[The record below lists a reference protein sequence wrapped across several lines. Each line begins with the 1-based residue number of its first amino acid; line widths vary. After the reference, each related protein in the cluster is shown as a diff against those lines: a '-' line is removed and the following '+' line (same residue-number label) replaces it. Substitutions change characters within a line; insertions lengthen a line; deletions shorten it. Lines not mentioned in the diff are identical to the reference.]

1 MRTPTA
7 SVTHQRLSLKFAL
20 FGRYTESDQFC
31 AAVKIPGNLVNQ
43 ENQLNQD
50 LEAVLSRDTD
60 AKMQESFNR
69 DAKMQESFN
78 GNAKFYYGDSV
89 VAAKPYGNHAEY
101 RVLKHIMDEWKD
113 ERTDNFLLIY
123 TYLSPCSDRCADK
136 DSKKH
141 ILEFID
147 FMTSWGKEYALVF
160 QKPYSEPENQRS
172 IPEDELKKALTAIA
186 EVIGDQYIFRCYKP
200 ESGPFHCIRCFSET
214 KVIVD
219 ECYETN
225 QEKQSAKRAHSLDSG
240 SQTDSDVKKRK
251 S

>member
-20 FGRYTESDQFC
+20 FGRYTERYQFC

-43 ENQLNQD
+43 ANQLNQD
-50 LEAVLSRDTD
+50 LEAVLSGDT
-60 AKMQESFNR
+60 

-78 GNAKFYYGDSV
+78 GNAEFYDGDSV
-89 VAAKPYGNHAEY
+89 VAAKPHGNHAEY

-113 ERTDNFLLIY
+113 DRTNNFLLIY
-123 TYLSPCSDRCADK
+123 TYLSPCSDQCTDK
-136 DSKKH
+136 NNKKH
-141 ILEFID
+141 ILEFIP
-147 FMTSWGKEYALVF
+147 FMTSWDKEYALVF
-160 QKPYSEPENQRS
+160 QKPYSEPKNGRP

-186 EVIGDQYIFRCYKP
+186 EVIGEQYIFRCYKP

-214 KVIVD
+214 KDIVD

-225 QEKQSAKRAHSLDSG
+225 QEKPSAKRAHSLDSD

>member
-7 SVTHQRLSLKFAL
+7 SVTHQRLSLKYAL
-20 FGRYTESDQFC
+20 FGRYTERYQFC

-43 ENQLNQD
+43 LNQLNQN
-50 LEAVLSRDTD
+50 LEAVLSRDT
-60 AKMQESFNR
+60 

-89 VAAKPYGNHAEY
+89 VAAKPYGDHAEY

-123 TYLSPCSDRCADK
+123 TYLSPCSDRCANK

-141 ILEFID
+141 ILDFID

-160 QKPYSEPENQRS
+160 QKPYSEPRADSENRRS

-186 EVIGDQYIFRCYKP
+186 DVIGDQYIFRCYKP

-214 KVIVD
+214 NNIVD

-225 QEKQSAKRAHSLDSG
+225 QETPSAKRARPPDSG

>member
-43 ENQLNQD
+43 ANQLNQD
-50 LEAVLSRDTD
+50 LEAVLSGDT
-60 AKMQESFNR
+60 

-136 DSKKH
+136 DNEKH

-147 FMTSWGKEYALVF
+147 FMTSWDKEYALVF

-214 KVIVD
+214 NDIVD

>member
-7 SVTHQRLSLKFAL
+7 SVTHQRLSLKYAL
-20 FGRYTESDQFC
+20 FGRYTEKNQFC

-43 ENQLNQD
+43 LNQLNQN
-50 LEAVLSRDTD
+50 LEAVLSRDT
-60 AKMQESFNR
+60 

-89 VAAKPYGNHAEY
+89 VAAKPYGDHAEY

-123 TYLSPCSDRCADK
+123 TYLSPCSDRCANK

-141 ILEFID
+141 ILDFID

-160 QKPYSEPENQRS
+160 QKPYSEPRADSENRRS

-186 EVIGDQYIFRCYKP
+186 DVIGDQYIFRCYKP

-214 KVIVD
+214 NNIVD

-225 QEKQSAKRAHSLDSG
+225 QETPSAKRARPPDSG

>member
-7 SVTHQRLSLKFAL
+7 SVTHQRLSLKYAL
-20 FGRYTESDQFC
+20 FGRYTEKNQFC

-43 ENQLNQD
+43 LNQLNQN
-50 LEAVLSRDTD
+50 LEAVLSRDT
-60 AKMQESFNR
+60 

-89 VAAKPYGNHAEY
+89 VAAKPYGDHAEY

-123 TYLSPCSDRCADK
+123 TYLSPCSDRCANK

-160 QKPYSEPENQRS
+160 QKPYSEPRADSENRRS

-186 EVIGDQYIFRCYKP
+186 DVIGDQYIFRCYKP

-214 KVIVD
+214 NNIVD

-225 QEKQSAKRAHSLDSG
+225 QETPSAKRARPPDSG

>member
-20 FGRYTESDQFC
+20 FGRYTERDQFC

-60 AKMQESFNR
+60 AKMQESFN
-69 DAKMQESFN
+69 
-78 GNAKFYYGDSV
+78 GNAKFYDGDSV

-160 QKPYSEPENQRS
+160 QKPYSEPRTDPKNQRS

-214 KVIVD
+214 KDIVD

-225 QEKQSAKRAHSLDSG
+225 QEKPSAKRAHSLDSG